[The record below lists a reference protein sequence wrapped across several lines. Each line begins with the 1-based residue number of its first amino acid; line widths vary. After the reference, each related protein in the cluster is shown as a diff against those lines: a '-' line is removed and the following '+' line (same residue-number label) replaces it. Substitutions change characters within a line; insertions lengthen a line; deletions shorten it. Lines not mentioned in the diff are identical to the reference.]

1 MGLPAKPLQPAVALR
16 LQSKSAAP
24 RATRPAAEVATRQAR
39 AAARRVAFAQ
49 MDLAASMAA
58 VNLCSFRAA
67 ALKQEVEQR
76 ATAASARAAGAL
88 TRRARAAATAGGR
101 VRAAAVRRATAAAA
115 MKKSL
120 QRKELRLAVAA
131 GQRAARLMAASEG
144 PTGTSRA
151 SIASVR
157 RDMLDAMREAQA
169 QALHLRALLAEAKHA
184 DVLMQRAARA
194 HMSSIPFGTPAKLT
208 VAGDVD
214 VPVKQKVSPLR
225 KPAEP
230 PAIFLPRSRP
240 DSPGRAD
247 VSVDRTAVS
256 VDRVPVSVG
265 RAFPTDAAFHAAE
278 AATRDVAVVS
288 ALELAQMRARATA
301 PDARHSCHSTDSLSE
316 WQVV

>member
-1 MGLPAKPLQPAVALR
+1 
-16 LQSKSAAP
+16 
-24 RATRPAAEVATRQAR
+24 
-39 AAARRVAFAQ
+39 
-49 MDLAASMAA
+49 
-58 VNLCSFRAA
+58 
-67 ALKQEVEQR
+67 
-76 ATAASARAAGAL
+76 
-88 TRRARAAATAGGR
+88 
-101 VRAAAVRRATAAAA
+101 

-144 PTGTSRA
+144 PTGTSRV

-194 HMSSIPFGTPAKLT
+194 LMSSIPFGTPAKLT

-240 DSPGRAD
+240 DSPGRAE
-247 VSVDRTAVS
+247 VS

-278 AATRDVAVVS
+278 TATRDVAVVS
-288 ALELAQMRARATA
+288 ASELAQMRARATA
-301 PDARHSCHSTDSLSE
+301 PDAHRSCHSTDSLSE
-316 WQVV
+316 RQVV